1 MKSEIEEYFDRLWT
15 ITRSLTGNGNRESLK
30 TLSELID
37 LEITEVPSG
46 TQCFD
51 WKRLKQDLNKAGLL
65 STVSKGSIDLAI
77 YLSATDLTSFWLEKL
92 EADLFYLL
100 DKTSRSWV
108 EPMID
113 QLGRRLEISDFEGKQ
128 ND

>member
-1 MKSEIEEYFDRLWT
+1 MKSEIEEYFDRLWP
-15 ITRSLTGNGNRESLK
+15 ITRSLTGNSNRESLK